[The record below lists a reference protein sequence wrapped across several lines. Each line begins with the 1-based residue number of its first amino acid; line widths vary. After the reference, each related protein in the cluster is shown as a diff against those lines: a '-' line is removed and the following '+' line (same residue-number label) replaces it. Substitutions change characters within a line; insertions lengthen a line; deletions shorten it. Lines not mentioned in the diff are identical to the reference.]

1 MIILSLFKI
10 FDSIFDSIFNSVI
23 DSIFDSGSSN
33 STPIHQFYYSA
44 STRLRSP
51 TFSIRLDDES
61 RVGTPL
67 RRYLIPIIRQLT
79 TYLRYPGLTLLK
91 PYHTNKP
98 YRPLSHTLKP
108 HKCRSTDFYEM
119 DFRCLLWCRFNKN
132 LHVIVL

>member
-51 TFSIRLDDES
+51 TFSIRLDDKS

-67 RRYLIPIIRQLT
+67 CLYLLFRYEINTFKTRDIKQYNFSNNNCKPISLHNLDYKFWFPKTIVT
-79 TYLRYPGLTLLK
+79 I
-91 PYHTNKP
+91 H
-98 YRPLSHTLKP
+98 
-108 HKCRSTDFYEM
+108 FYGIVCI
-119 DFRCLLWCRFNKN
+119 DSFNRKY
-132 LHVIVL
+132 